1 MARAKSKKT
10 VKKAKKPAPKQAA
23 KKPAATRPAV
33 KKAATKQPAAKPPA
47 AKQAAAKQPAAKPPA
62 AKQGAAKAPAA
73 KQPAAKTRASPAAK
87 STATPAGSRAS
98 SAAKSTPMTAKS
110 SARAT
115 GAKSAPK
122 SRAAKGVIPPPSFH
136 VPAGPARQ
144 RLRDA
149 LAWVEDF
156 VVECTRLAGE
166 DGPLP
171 WPHAD
176 MPELVGLERWG
187 TQLAKSD
194 REAGVCALV
203 LAAQHGFPRVLAAG
217 GSELAGMGYR
227 GDEGIDGASVE
238 VQLDRCA
245 RWVDDPT
252 EANRQAVQDGI
263 DPTRQLHTWDRDLLP
278 PDAKAFRWYAEIG
291 QLASVAIVKGDG
303 DPASTSYY
311 YWPAEVSAGRGLVVA
326 ARGLRTAGSDIE
338 AILRDIYAALT
349 A

>member
-10 VKKAKKPAPKQAA
+10 VKKAAANKPAA
-23 KKPAATRPAV
+23 KKAAA
-33 KKAATKQPAAKPPA
+33 KQPAAKKAAAKQPAAKKAAAKQPANKPA
-47 AKQAAAKQPAAKPPA
+47 AKQAAAKRPVNKPAPK
-62 AKQGAAKAPAA
+62 KAAA
-73 KQPAAKTRASPAAK
+73 KQPAKQPPAKKPARK
-87 STATPAGSRAS
+87 LTS
-98 SAAKSTPMTAKS
+98 SAAKSRTTP
-110 SARAT
+110 
-115 GAKSAPK
+115 AKSASAK
-122 SRAAKGVIPPPSFH
+122 SRTTVIAPPSFH

-156 VVECTRLAGE
+156 VVECARLAGD
-166 DGPLP
+166 DGPAP

-176 MPELVGLERWG
+176 TPELVGLERWG

-217 GSELAGMGYR
+217 GDELADMGFR
-227 GDEGIDGASVE
+227 GDEVLDGASVE

-245 RWVDDPT
+245 RWVDDPS
-252 EANRQAVQDGI
+252 EPNRQAVQDGI
-263 DPTRQLHTWDRDLLP
+263 DPTRQLHTWDPDLLP
-278 PDAKAFRWYAEIG
+278 RDAQAFRWYAELG
-291 QLASVAIVKGDG
+291 QLASVAIIKGDG

-326 ARGLRTAGSDIE
+326 VRGLRTEGSDVA